1 MADKNLLRELTE
13 AFGPS
18 GFETEPAAIMARE
31 LGKAGEVTRDGLG
44 SVVCKVKGKS
54 DAPRI
59 MVSAHMDEV
68 GFMVKSVTG
77 DGYIK
82 FLPIGGW
89 WPQVLLGQRV
99 LVRTRKGDFPGV
111 IGTKPPH
118 ELTEEE
124 RKQLPDIDRMFIDVG
139 CAEGFDVKVK
149 LGVRPGDPIVPVS
162 PYVEMGS
169 SMDQPKAEGRSQSA
183 EGKGE
188 KAEGGGLLMA
198 KAWDDRG
205 GCGIVIEAAR
215 AIQGKKHPNT
225 VFFVGSV
232 QEEVGLRGART
243 AAEVVQPDVAFAL
256 DVSLCY
262 EHPDRARKD
271 LPERLGNG
279 AAILVHDNSMIP
291 NVRLRDWVIDLAER
305 KRIRH
310 HLTTVRGGYDT
321 GVIHVHRSGVPS
333 LAIGWPTRYI
343 HAHTGIISASDY
355 DATVK
360 LLTAVIENLDAAV
373 SKSLR
378 SF

>member
-1 MADKNLLRELTE
+1 MADRKLLRELTE

-18 GFETEPAAIMARE
+18 GFEGEPASVMVRE
-31 LGKAGEVTRDGLG
+31 LGKTGEVTRDGLG
-44 SVVCKVKGKS
+44 SVISRIAGGS
-54 DAPRI
+54 DGPRI

-68 GFMVKSVTG
+68 GFMVKSVTA
-77 DGYIK
+77 DGYVK

-99 LVRTRKGDFPGV
+99 QVRTRKGDFPGV
-111 IGTKPPH
+111 IGSKPPH
-118 ELTEEE
+118 ELTEDE
-124 RKQLPDIDRMFIDVG
+124 RKQLPDIDKMFIDLG
-139 CAEGFDVKVK
+139 CAEGFDVKTK
-149 LGVRPGDPIVPVS
+149 LGVRPGDPIVPIS
-162 PYVEMGS
+162 SFVEMGKNL
-169 SMDQPKAEGRSQSA
+169 M
-183 EGKGE
+183 
-188 KAEGGGLLMA
+188 MA

-215 AIQGKKHPNT
+215 AIKGKKHPNT
-225 VFFVGSV
+225 VFLVGSV

-243 AAEVVQPDVAFAL
+243 AAEVVQPDVALAL

-262 EHPDRARKD
+262 EHPDRVRKG

-291 NVRLRDWVIDLAER
+291 NTRLRDWVIDLAE
-305 KRIRH
+305 KKKIRY

-321 GVIHVHRSGVPS
+321 GAIHIHRSGVPS

-343 HAHTGIISASDY
+343 HAHTGIVSAADY

-360 LLTAVIENLDAAV
+360 LLTAVIENLDEAV

>member
-1 MADKNLLRELTE
+1 MADRELLRELTE

-18 GFETEPAAIMARE
+18 GFETESANIVARE
-31 LGKAGEVTRDGLG
+31 LRQAGQVSRDGLG
-44 SVVCKVKGKS
+44 SVVCRVAGS
-54 DAPRI
+54 AERPRV

-68 GFMVKSVTG
+68 GFMVKSVTAE
-77 DGYIK
+77 GYVK

-99 LVRTRKGDFPGV
+99 LARTRKGDFPGV
-111 IGTKPPH
+111 IGSKPPH
-118 ELTEEE
+118 ELTDEEK
-124 RKQLPDIDRMFIDVG
+124 KQLPDIDRMFIDLG
-139 CAEGFDVKVK
+139 CAEGFDVTAR
-149 LGVRPGDPIVPVS
+149 LGVRPGDPVVPVS
-162 PYVEMGS
+162 PFVEMGKNL
-169 SMDQPKAEGRSQSA
+169 M
-183 EGKGE
+183 
-188 KAEGGGLLMA
+188 MA

-205 GCGIVIEAAR
+205 GCGIVIETAR
-215 AIQGKKHPNT
+215 ALEGKKHPNS

-262 EHPDRARKD
+262 EHPDKLRKNVT
-271 LPERLGNG
+271 ERLGNG

-291 NVRLRDWVIDLAER
+291 NTRLRDWVIDLAEK
-305 KRIRH
+305 KRIKY

-321 GVIHVHRSGVPS
+321 GAIHTHRTGVPS

-343 HAHTGIISASDY
+343 HAHTGIVSAADY
-355 DATVK
+355 DAAVK
-360 LLTAVIENLDAAV
+360 LLTAVIENLDEAV

>member
-1 MADKNLLRELTE
+1 VADRKLLRELTE

-18 GFETEPAAIMARE
+18 GFETESANIVARE
-31 LGKAGEVTRDGLG
+31 LAHAGQVSRDGLG
-44 SVVCKVKGKS
+44 SVVCRVKGS
-54 DAPRI
+54 SERPRI

-68 GFMVKSVTG
+68 GFMVKSVTA
-77 DGYIK
+77 DGYVR

-89 WPQVLLGQRV
+89 WPNVLLGQRV

-111 IGTKPPH
+111 IGSKPPH

-124 RKQLPDIDRMFIDVG
+124 KKQLPSIDKMFIDLG
-139 CAEGFDVKVK
+139 CAEGFDVKTR
-149 LGVRPGDPIVPVS
+149 LGVRAGDPIVPVS
-162 PYVEMGS
+162 PYVEMGRNL
-169 SMDQPKAEGRSQSA
+169 M
-183 EGKGE
+183 
-188 KAEGGGLLMA
+188 MA

-215 AIQGKKHPNT
+215 ALKARKHPNT

-243 AAEVVQPDVAFAL
+243 AAEVAQPDVALAL

-262 EHPDRARKD
+262 EQPERPRKD

-279 AAILVHDNSMIP
+279 AAILVHDSTMIP
-291 NVRLRDWVIDLAER
+291 NTRLRDWVIDLAEK
-305 KRIRH
+305 KRIKY

-321 GVIHVHRSGVPS
+321 GVIHIHRTGVPS

-343 HAHTGIISASDY
+343 HAHTGIVSAADY
-355 DATVK
+355 DATIK
-360 LLTAVIENLDAAV
+360 LLTAVIENLDEAV